1 MKNSYKKIF
10 VGLAAGAIIATGSAM
25 LLDTANAAA
34 QTNRTRPVVTQ
45 EQPPRFNLNE
55 MAQKLATDCNVNA
68 EEIVSYCNNGGYF
81 REACEAAH
89 IAKLSGRSFN
99 DVVNAKTN
107 ANNWQ
112 QVAEQFG
119 VTREELQ
126 NERRSMM
133 ANQIAAGSNI
143 NAAAAMQLLQEGYDS
158 RDIEIAAR
166 LAAASG
172 KDVHAVM
179 EMKKVNNRW
188 SDVAKELGVD
198 ASVIRPQRPNGN
210 DGMSYGRHHGHRN
223 PHHDQSWIDPNEE
236 LDPGFGYPPND
247 CPARENCPNK

>member
-25 LLDTANAAA
+25 LLDTAHAAA
-34 QTNRTRPVVTQ
+34 QRPVVTQ
-45 EQPPRFNLNE
+45 DMPRFSLNDA
-55 MAQKLATDCNVNA
+55 AQKLAAECNVNA
-68 EEIVSYCNNGGYF
+68 ADIVGYCNNGGYF
-81 REACEAAH
+81 RDASEAAH
-89 IAKLSGRSFN
+89 IAKLSGKSFN

-119 VTREELQ
+119 VTMEDLQ

-133 ANQIAAGSNI
+133 AARIAADSSI
-143 NAAAAMQLLQEGYDS
+143 NSAAAMQLLQEGYDR

-166 LAAASG
+166 LSAASG

-179 EMKKVNNRW
+179 DMKKINNRW
-188 SDVAKELGVD
+188 TDVAKELGVD
-198 ASVIRPQRPNGN
+198 ASVVKPNRPDRDNGMN
-210 DGMSYGRHHGHRN
+210 YGKHHGHKN
-223 PHHDQSWIDPNEE
+223 KHHDQPWIDPNEE
-236 LDPGFGYPPND
+236 LDPGFGYPPKD
-247 CPARENCPNK
+247 CPARENRQDR